1 MRTTWVLDSDG
12 HAAAP
17 PAGNTP
23 LEGFAELQDPK
34 QLHRLGPQNLFFALS
49 PSPSSQGVVF
59 APVAKDSEPRRQP
72 AGAAGRGAS
81 SVSSP
86 RTPHLT

>member
-49 PSPSSQGVVF
+49 PSPSSQGV
-59 APVAKDSEPRRQP
+59 
-72 AGAAGRGAS
+72 GRGCLPQWQRTANRAGS
-81 SVSSP
+81 QPGQLGEELP
-86 RTPHLT
+86 R

>member
-34 QLHRLGPQNLFFALS
+34 QLHRLGPQKSLLCT
-49 PSPSSQGVVF
+49 
-59 APVAKDSEPRRQP
+59 QP
-72 AGAAGRGAS
+72 Q
-81 SVSSP
+81 P
-86 RTPHLT
+86 